1 MFAIWGVTA
10 CHCQVS
16 GLVEECLLLRVP
28 SVRWEYQPLPS
39 PAWPLDSVKR
49 DVFTSQPFEGSS
61 YFMTCNSIT
70 MIYNLVNFFH
80 RKSVATWQSK
90 PQTYKG
96 VEITKRNTAGF
107 LGDVHVETLYLF
119 RYCAMYVYIISM
131 GDTWCLYTNILC
143 MWHIEMLHILYVC
156 FSCSLLYVRFRVYIY
171 NIYIHI

>member
-1 MFAIWGVTA
+1 MWVKSSSFPPMFAIWGVTA

-119 RYCAMYVYIISM
+119 RCCAMM
-131 GDTWCLYTNILC
+131 C
-143 MWHIEMLHILYVC
+143 YVC
-156 FSCSLLYVRFRVYIY
+156 IYYIY
-171 NIYIHI
+171 GWHMVFIHEHFVHVAYWDVTYSVCMFFM

>member
-1 MFAIWGVTA
+1 
-10 CHCQVS
+10 
-16 GLVEECLLLRVP
+16 
-28 SVRWEYQPLPS
+28 
-39 PAWPLDSVKR
+39 
-49 DVFTSQPFEGSS
+49 
-61 YFMTCNSIT
+61 

-131 GDTWCLYTNILC
+131 GDTWCFLHEHFVHVAYWDVTYSVC
-143 MWHIEMLHILYVC
+143 MFFM
-156 FSCSLLYVRFRVYIY
+156 
-171 NIYIHI
+171 